1 MKYYDL
7 CHENQKPLLFTFR
20 KDMILFENKRRH
32 EMKDIIA
39 KHKKGESTGICSVCS
54 AHPLVIEAAL
64 REDLLTD
71 RKVLIE
77 ATSNQVN
84 QFGGYTGMQPI
95 DFRDFVLAIAEKL
108 NFPLERLILGGDHL
122 GPNCWQ
128 SENADSAMSKAEVLI
143 ARYVE
148 AGFSKIHLDASMS
161 CADDPVPLDPLI
173 VAQRAARL
181 CQVAERVATPKQKQL
196 LTYVIGTEVPVPGG
210 EASAIQQVHVTK
222 REDAKATLDMHHQA
236 FRELGLTDAI
246 DRIIAVV
253 VQPGVE
259 FDHSRVIHYQ
269 PELAQDLSAY
279 ITTTPLVYEAH
290 STDYQT
296 RESYRKLVNDHYAI
310 LKVGP
315 ALTFALREAI
325 FALANIEQVL
335 IAPESRSHILTVI
348 DGVML
353 DEPAYWKK
361 YYNPTFSLSLI
372 DLRYSLSDRIR
383 YYWPHARIN
392 RAMEVL
398 ITNLRSVD
406 IPLGLLSQY
415 LPAQFERVM
424 TGELASEPHELIIDK
439 IQDVLR
445 AYHFGCTPHHTFQQE
460 PAHA

>member
-1 MKYYDL
+1 
-7 CHENQKPLLFTFR
+7 
-20 KDMILFENKRRH
+20 
-32 EMKDIIA
+32 MKDIIA
-39 KHKKGESTGICSVCS
+39 KHKKGESIGICSVCS

-64 REDLLTD
+64 REDLHTS

-84 QFGGYTGMQPI
+84 QFGGYTGMQPV
-95 DFRDFVLAIAEKL
+95 DFRDFVLTIAEKIG
-108 NFPLERLILGGDHL
+108 FPVQRLILGGDHL

-128 SENADSAMSKAEVLI
+128 SENAESAMEKAELLV

-161 CADDPVPLDPLI
+161 CADDPVPLDPFV

-181 CQVAERVATPKQKQL
+181 CQAAERVATPQQKQSL
-196 LTYVIGTEVPVPGG
+196 VYVIGTEVPVPGG
-210 EASAIQQVHVTK
+210 EASAIEHVHVTHAK
-222 REDAKATLDMHHQA
+222 DAKATVDMHHQA
-236 FRELGLTDAI
+236 FHEAGLDAAI
-246 DRIIAVV
+246 DRIIAIV

-269 PELAQDLSAY
+269 PDLAKALSAY
-279 ITTTPLVYEAH
+279 IDATPLVYEAH

-296 RESYRKLVNDHYAI
+296 RNAYKNLVKDHYVI

-335 IAPESRSHILTVI
+335 IAPESRSQILTVI

-353 DEPAYWKK
+353 DEPDYWKK

-372 DLRYSLSDRIR
+372 DLHFSLSDRIR

-392 RAMEVL
+392 RAMDVL
-398 ITNLRSVD
+398 IANLQSAT

-424 TGELASEPHELIIDK
+424 ANQLVSDPHELIIDK

-445 AYHFGCTPHHTFQQE
+445 AYHFGCHPL
-460 PAHA
+460 PAHGEFSHG

>member
-1 MKYYDL
+1 MKEL
-7 CHENQKPLLFTFR
+7 
-20 KDMILFENKRRH
+20 IS
-32 EMKDIIA
+32 
-39 KHKKGESTGICSVCS
+39 KHKNGESIGICSVCS

-64 REDLLTD
+64 REDLQTS

-84 QFGGYTGMQPI
+84 QFGGYTGMLPI
-95 DFRDFVLAIAEKL
+95 DFRDFVLAIAEKIG
-108 NFPLERLILGGDHL
+108 FPVQRLILGGDHL

-128 SENADSAMSKAEVLI
+128 SENAESAMSKAEVLI
-143 ARYVE
+143 AHYVE

-161 CADDPVPLDPLI
+161 CADDPITLDPFI

-181 CQVAERVATPKQKQL
+181 CQIAEKVATPQQKAS

-210 EASAIQQVHVTK
+210 EASAIQHVHVTAA
-222 REDAKATLDMHHQA
+222 RDAKATLNMHHQA
-236 FRELGLTDAI
+236 FREAGLEEAI
-246 DRIIAVV
+246 NRIIAVV

-269 PELAQDLSAY
+269 PDLAQDLSAY
-279 ITTTPLVYEAH
+279 IKTTPLVYEAH

-296 RESYRKLVNDHYAI
+296 RNSYRNLVNDHYAI

-315 ALTFALREAI
+315 ALTFALREAV

-335 IAPESRSHILTVI
+335 IAPESRSQLLTVI

-353 DEPAYWKK
+353 DEPCYWKK

-372 DLRYSLSDRIR
+372 DLHFSLSDRIR

-398 ITNLRSVD
+398 ISNLQSLD

-424 TGELASEPHELIIDK
+424 AGALASDPHELIIDK

-445 AYHFGCTPHHTFQQE
+445 AYHFGCTPQRATCGE
-460 PAHA
+460 CSHA